1 MCDSD
6 ADLAG
11 VLHFLL
17 RSAARP
23 RLRQV
28 LRVPPSRNLVDC
40 RRRSR
45 AQAGARREGAR
56 RGTPGRRRLRARC
69 LPDLENQT
77 LVREAL
83 VPPRRRRRCRAA
95 VTAGARDVPAAEEMR
110 LRRHVLLVVDHDEP
124 VDRCRCRRRWRCRR
138 RRRNWFLIEQ
148 AAGGSRPV
156 ERREPV
162 YVHPSDRALDLD
174 EGLPVNG
181 ALNTVGVLNLGGDQE
196 SRGAS
201 ARGDG
206 GERRLD
212 VGG

>member
-1 MCDSD
+1 MRLVRP
-6 ADLAG
+6 AAALQGAG
-11 VLHFLL
+11 KQPGAVVRGACIEFAFHTPYTT
-17 RSAARP
+17 RP
-23 RLRQV
+23 RQV

-124 VDRCRCRRRWRCRR
+124 VDRCWRRRQWRCRR
-138 RRRNWFLIEQ
+138 RRRNWFLVEQ
-148 AAGGSRPV
+148 AASGPEGGWGRG
-156 ERREPV
+156 RLGRGW
-162 YVHPSDRALDLD
+162 R
-174 EGLPVNG
+174 GLR
-181 ALNTVGVLNLGGDQE
+181 GG
-196 SRGAS
+196 RCAV
-201 ARGDG
+201 
-206 GERRLD
+206 RL
-212 VGG
+212 V